1 MQKRKMNGLFKT
13 GFILLMVCI
22 AMLIAAIIVAYLFG
36 RPYFSAVF
44 SAGGAFLAL
53 FGIIFVML
61 SKPKKE
67 KSDNNFEDSQK
78 ENSVNNT
85 VDNSALL

>member
-22 AMLIAAIIVAYLFG
+22 AMLIAAIIVAYLLG
-36 RPYFSAVF
+36 KPYFSAVF
-44 SAGGAFLAL
+44 SAGGAFLAFL
-53 FGIIFVML
+53 GIMFVML

-67 KSDNNFEDSQK
+67 KPEQSTENLQEENF
-78 ENSVNNT
+78 
-85 VDNSALL
+85 VDNSD

>member
-36 RPYFSAVF
+36 RPYFSAMF
-44 SAGGAFLAL
+44 SAGGAFLAFL
-53 FGIIFVML
+53 GIIFVML
-61 SKPKKE
+61 SKSKKE
-67 KSDNNFEDSQK
+67 KPTQSTEILQV
-78 ENSVNNT
+78 ENSV
-85 VDNSALL
+85 DNSDLI

>member
-22 AMLIAAIIVAYLFG
+22 AMLIAAIIVAYLLE
-36 RPYFSAVF
+36 RPNLSAVF
-44 SAGGAFLAL
+44 SAGGAFLAFL
-53 FGIIFVML
+53 GIIFVML

-67 KSDNNFEDSQK
+67 KSAQNTEDFQE
-78 ENSVNNT
+78 ENSV
-85 VDNSALL
+85 DNSGLL

>member
-22 AMLIAAIIVAYLFG
+22 VMLIAAIIVAYLLE
-36 RPYFSAVF
+36 RPKFSAVF
-44 SAGGAFLAL
+44 SAGGAFLAFL
-53 FGIIFVML
+53 GIIFVML

-67 KSDNNFEDSQK
+67 KPKQNTEGLQD
-78 ENSVNNT
+78 ENSV
-85 VDNSALL
+85 DNSDLL

>member
-22 AMLIAAIIVAYLFG
+22 VLLIAAIIVAYLFQS
-36 RPYFSAVF
+36 PYFSAVF
-44 SAGGAFLAL
+44 SASGAFLAL
-53 FGIIFVML
+53 LGIIFVML

-67 KSDNNFEDSQK
+67 KTENNSEELQE
-78 ENSVNNT
+78 ENSV
-85 VDNSALL
+85 DNSDLI

>member
-22 AMLIAAIIVAYLFG
+22 AMLIAAIITAYLFEQT
-36 RPYFSAVF
+36 YFSAVF

-53 FGIIFVML
+53 LGIIFVMM

-67 KSDNNFEDSQK
+67 KHVQNVEEEQ
-78 ENSVNNT
+78 EENT
-85 VDNSALL
+85 VDNSQLL

>member
-22 AMLIAAIIVAYLFG
+22 VLLIAAIIVAYLFQS
-36 RPYFSAVF
+36 PYFSAVF
-44 SAGGAFLAL
+44 SASGAFLAL
-53 FGIIFVML
+53 LGIILVML

-67 KSDNNFEDSQK
+67 KTENNSEELQE
-78 ENSVNNT
+78 ENF
-85 VDNSALL
+85 VDNSDLI

>member
-53 FGIIFVML
+53 LGIIFVML

-67 KSDNNFEDSQK
+67 KPVQNVEEEQE
-78 ENSVNNT
+78 ENP

>member
-1 MQKRKMNGLFKT
+1 MNGLFKT

-22 AMLIAAIIVAYLFG
+22 VLLIAAIIVAYLFG

-44 SAGGAFLAL
+44 SAGGAFMAL

-67 KSDNNFEDSQK
+67 KTENNLEELQE
-78 ENSVNNT
+78 ENSV
-85 VDNSALL
+85 DNSDLI

>member
-22 AMLIAAIIVAYLFG
+22 VLLIAAIIVAYLFQS
-36 RPYFSAVF
+36 PYFSAVF
-44 SAGGAFLAL
+44 SASGAFLAL
-53 FGIIFVML
+53 LGIIFVML

-67 KSDNNFEDSQK
+67 KTENNSEESQE
-78 ENSVNNT
+78 ENSV
-85 VDNSALL
+85 DNSDLI

>member
-22 AMLIAAIIVAYLFG
+22 GMLIGAIITAYLFEKT
-36 RPYFSAVF
+36 YLSAVF
-44 SAGGAFLAL
+44 SAGGAFLAFL
-53 FGIIFVML
+53 GIIFVMA

-67 KSDNNFEDSQK
+67 KPEQK
-78 ENSVNNT
+78 TEEEQSENSVY
-85 VDNSALL
+85 NSELIC

>member
-22 AMLIAAIIVAYLFG
+22 AMLIAAIIVAYLFES
-36 RPYFSAVF
+36 PYFSAVF

-53 FGIIFVML
+53 LGIIFVML

-67 KSDNNFEDSQK
+67 KPEQNTENLQEENF
-78 ENSVNNT
+78 
-85 VDNSALL
+85 VDNSDLI

>member
-22 AMLIAAIIVAYLFG
+22 VLLIAAIIVAYLFQS
-36 RPYFSAVF
+36 PYFSAVF
-44 SAGGAFLAL
+44 SASGAFLAL
-53 FGIIFVML
+53 LGIIFVML

-67 KSDNNFEDSQK
+67 KTENNSEELQE
-78 ENSVNNT
+78 ENSV
-85 VDNSALL
+85 DNSQLL

>member
-22 AMLIAAIIVAYLFG
+22 VMLIAAIIVAYLLE
-36 RPYFSAVF
+36 RPKFSAVF
-44 SAGGAFLAL
+44 SAGWAFLAFL
-53 FGIIFVML
+53 GIIFVML

-67 KSDNNFEDSQK
+67 KPKQNTEDLQD
-78 ENSVNNT
+78 ENSV
-85 VDNSALL
+85 DNSDLLW

>member
-1 MQKRKMNGLFKT
+1 MNGLFKT

-22 AMLIAAIIVAYLFG
+22 AMLIAAIIVAYLFES
-36 RPYFSAVF
+36 PYFSAVF

-53 FGIIFVML
+53 LGIIFVML

-67 KSDNNFEDSQK
+67 KPEQNTENLQEENF
-78 ENSVNNT
+78 
-85 VDNSALL
+85 VDNSELI

>member
-22 AMLIAAIIVAYLFG
+22 VLLIAAIIVAYLFQS
-36 RPYFSAVF
+36 PYFSAVF
-44 SAGGAFLAL
+44 SVSGAFLAL
-53 FGIIFVML
+53 LGIIFVML

-67 KSDNNFEDSQK
+67 KTENNSEELQE
-78 ENSVNNT
+78 ENSV
-85 VDNSALL
+85 DNSDLI